1 MTASSSS
8 SRIAAAPQGRAAAAA
23 RGNGP
28 AGAGAAGGRP
38 AVHAETALAATL
50 EVLAGRLAA
59 TAVER
64 DRAGG
69 HAAAERELIRASGL
83 LTLSVPTQYGG
94 AGAPWADILGAVRR
108 LAEADSALA
117 HLFGFHHL
125 QIAGVLLYG
134 RPEQHEHFL
143 RPTVQGGL
151 FWGNALN
158 PLDRR
163 VVAAQDGDGFRIDGV
178 KSFSSGSVGSDVLTF
193 SAWHK
198 PTETALIAAVPT
210 DTDGITVNPDWDAF
224 GQRQT
229 DSGTVRFDHV
239 RLEPL
244 QVLQAPGIAPK
255 PRATLRS
262 QVAQLIM
269 TNLYLGIAQG
279 ALAEARRFVQE
290 EARPWFAS
298 GAARHAD
305 DPYVQ
310 ERFGEFRLAVRA
322 AEALAGEAAGLLDA
336 AVARGDDVTA
346 GERGELAV
354 AGTEAKV
361 LAHRA
366 ALRVANDLFEVTG
379 ARSTSARYGYDR
391 YWRNA
396 RVHTLHDPVAYK
408 VRDLGRYALDGA
420 LPEPTAYS

>member
-1 MTASSSS
+1 MAK
-8 SRIAAAPQGRAAAAA
+8 IPAAQEARPAAD
-23 RGNGP
+23 
-28 AGAGAAGGRP
+28 AGAAP
-38 AVHAETALAATL
+38 ARAADAAGALETLAAQ
-50 EVLAGRLAA
+50 LAA

-64 DRAGG
+64 DRLGG

-83 LTLSVPTQYGG
+83 LRLSVPTAYGG
-94 AGAPWADILGAVRR
+94 AGANWSTVLAAVRR

-117 HLFGFHHL
+117 HVFGFHHL

-134 RPEQHEHFL
+134 TPDQHAYFL
-143 RPTVQGGL
+143 RPTVERKL

-163 VVAAQDGDGFRIDGV
+163 VVARAELDGYRIDGV
-178 KSFSSGSVGSDVLTF
+178 KSFSSGSVGSDLLTF

-198 PTETALIAAVPT
+198 PSGTALIAALPT
-210 DTDGITVNPDWDAF
+210 ATEGITVNPDWDAF

-239 RLEPL
+239 RLESVH
-244 QVLQAPGIAPK
+244 VLQAPGAEPTA
-255 PRATLRS
+255 RATLRS

-269 TNLYLGIAQG
+269 TNLYLGIARG
-279 ALAEARRFVQE
+279 ALQEARRYVRE
-290 EARPWFAS
+290 DARPWFAA
-298 GAARHAD
+298 GVQRHAD

-310 ERFGEFRLAVRA
+310 ERFGEFWLRVQA
-322 AEALAGEAAGLLDA
+322 AQALADLAGLKLDA
-336 AVARGDDVTA
+336 ALARGPSVTA
-346 GERGELAV
+346 GERGEVAV
-354 AGTEAKV
+354 AGAQAKV

-366 ALRVANDLFEVTG
+366 ALEVGSELFDVTG
-379 ARSTSARYGYDR
+379 ASSTASRHGYDR

-408 VRDLGRYALDGA
+408 IRDLGRYALLDQ
-420 LPEPTAYS
+420 LPEATAYS

>member
-1 MTASSSS
+1 MSTIHAYS
-8 SRIAAAPQGRAAAAA
+8 
-23 RGNGP
+23 
-28 AGAGAAGGRP
+28 GGL
-38 AVHAETALAATL
+38 AEALEALAAQ
-50 EVLAGRLAA
+50 LAA

-69 HAAAERELIRASGL
+69 HAAHERELIRASGL
-83 LTLSVPTQYGG
+83 LALSVPTEFGG
-94 AGAPWADILGAVRR
+94 AQAPWSVTLAAVRR
-108 LAEADSALA
+108 LAQADSALA

-125 QIAGVLLYG
+125 QVAGVLLFG
-134 RPEQHEHFL
+134 RPEQHEYFL
-143 RPTVQGGL
+143 APTVRRKL

-163 VVAAQDGDGFRIDGV
+163 VLAANEGEGFRLDGV
-178 KSFSSGSVGSDVLTF
+178 KSFSSGSVGSDILTL

-198 PTETALIAAVPT
+198 PTETALIAALPT
-210 DTDGITVNPDWDAF
+210 DADGITVNPDWDAF

-239 RLEPL
+239 RLDPV
-244 QVLQAPGIAPK
+244 QILQAPGVTPT

-262 QVAQLIM
+262 QVAQLII

-279 ALAEARRFVQE
+279 ALAEARRFVHDD
-290 EARPWFAS
+290 ARPWFA
-298 GAARHAD
+298 ADVARHAD

-322 AEALAGEAAGLLDA
+322 AEALADQAGIRLDA
-336 AVARGDDVTA
+336 ALARGDAVSA
-346 GERGELAV
+346 AERGEVAV
-354 AGTEAKV
+354 AGAEAKV
-361 LAHRA
+361 WAHRA
-366 ALRVANDLFEVTG
+366 ALRLGTELFEVTG

-408 VRDLGRYALDGA
+408 VRDLGRYALDGRA
-420 LPEPTAYS
+420 PEPTAYS